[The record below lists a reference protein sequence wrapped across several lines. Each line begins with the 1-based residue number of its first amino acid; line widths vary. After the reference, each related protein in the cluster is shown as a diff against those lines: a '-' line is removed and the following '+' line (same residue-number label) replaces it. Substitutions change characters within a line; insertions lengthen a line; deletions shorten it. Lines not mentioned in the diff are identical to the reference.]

1 MLIKTNQLTN
11 AKEPNKNLLE
21 KAKLMQ
27 KFKKMLIKKKLQMI
41 IKLETNNQDTWM
53 YRYKESK
60 LMIC

>member
-41 IKLETNNQDTWM
+41 IKLETNNQDT
-53 YRYKESK
+53 
-60 LMIC
+60 